1 MVRPFRLEL
10 GSGHHLAGDELAGT
24 GPCYLFL
31 HGLGSVR
38 SGVKSESLL
47 AHARARGRAFL
58 RVDLRGH
65 GASSDRI
72 GQAKISTILA
82 DVARVLEH
90 TGPAV
95 IVGSSLG
102 GLVGA
107 HVAAAH
113 PERVCGL
120 ALLAPALGL
129 MNNLAERLDAGGRLW
144 TSDGRAH
151 VVTAEVLADARAL
164 DERTLPQRLRTPT
177 LLVHGT
183 ADDVIPARASEHFFA
198 AMTHPHKELWLVP
211 GGDHRLAAVADAIW
225 PRLDELLAR

>member
-1 MVRPFRLEL
+1 MSRPFRLDL
-10 GSGHHLAGDELAGT
+10 GDGHHLAGDELAGT

-47 AHARARGRAFL
+47 AHARNRGRAFL

-65 GASSDRI
+65 GESSDRI
-72 GQAKISTILA
+72 GQAKLSDIVT
-82 DVARVLEH
+82 DVARLLER

-107 HVAAAH
+107 YAAAAH
-113 PERVCGL
+113 PARVEGL

-129 MNNLAERLDAGGRLW
+129 MSNLAERLDTEGRLW
-144 TSDGRAH
+144 TSDGRSH
-151 VVTAEVLADARAL
+151 VVAAEVLADARAL
-164 DERTLPQRLRTPT
+164 DERSLPLRLRTPT
-177 LLVHGT
+177 LVVHGT
-183 ADDVIPARASEHFFA
+183 ADVVVPQQASERFFA
-198 AMTHPHKELWLVP
+198 AIPHPRKQLWLVP
-211 GGDHRLAAVADAIW
+211 GGDHRLADVADDIW
-225 PRLDELLAR
+225 RRLDELLAR